1 MGHYLVC
8 VCLFKHAA
16 FFQLCSVLSL
26 PCMCYPHQ
34 ESEVCCAFWD
44 LLVFFSVEAR
54 LPFRCTFELELL
66 SKALYIQSSI
76 CPWVHLLFVIHHSSV
91 VKRAFSRL
99 EGLSS
104 ISASDTRRTQ
114 WRICS
119 SFVHLISLDLFVVHI
134 DVVYT
139 VVCFVLSLII
149 SFLFLFNQW
158 LFTCL
163 Q

>member
-1 MGHYLVC
+1 MFSLEPTMY
-8 VCLFKHAA
+8 
-16 FFQLCSVLSL
+16 VLSSPRKRSL
-26 PCMCYPHQ
+26 LCFLRFAHLL
-34 ESEVCCAFWD
+34 F
-44 LLVFFSVEAR
+44 LVFFSVEAR
-54 LPFRCTFELELL
+54 LHFRCTFELELL